1 LKERKFTTLNE
12 TELKNYESSLNKLNA
27 DEQYRLWMHK
37 RYTDFKELM
46 IDYINTND
54 QKDPTNVLKV

>member
-1 LKERKFTTLNE
+1 MKERKFTTLNE